1 MTARAS
7 ELSGSPNRLAGPR
20 ALGALPVVGCWI
32 AAAFVLS
39 LALAALVL
47 AIAGAGEHGTALALR
62 ATARW
67 CFLLFWPA
75 YAGGALAR
83 FGGPRFAG
91 LARQGRAF
99 GLAFAAALAV
109 HLGLVLWLM
118 AVAADQRTPM
128 LLFWAGAAC
137 TYALALCSLPR
148 IRDRLGPRAWR
159 ILSEGAMQYIALV
172 FAVDFI
178 VEPLRANG
186 LGKYPLTYLPFV
198 GMLVGGALLRLAAQI
213 RGRGWQ
219 AKWSRTLTGIRDRA
233 PKARGRRGKAS
244 CR

>member
-7 ELSGSPNRLAGPR
+7 ELAGSPNRPAGAR
-20 ALGALPVVGCWI
+20 SVGAQPAVGCWM
-32 AAAFVLS
+32 AAAFVVS

-75 YAGGALAR
+75 YAGSALAR
-83 FGGPRFAG
+83 FCGPRFAG

-99 GLAFAAALAV
+99 GLAFAAAFAV
-109 HLGLVLWLM
+109 HVGLVLWLM

-128 LLFWAGAAC
+128 LLFWAGAVC
-137 TYALALCSLPR
+137 TYALALFSLPR
-148 IRDRLGPRAWR
+148 VRGWLGLRAWR
-159 ILSEGAMQYIALV
+159 VLSEGAMQYIALV

-178 VEPLRANG
+178 VEPLQANG
-186 LGKYPLTYLPFV
+186 PGKYPLTYLPFV
-198 GMLVGGALLRLAAQI
+198 LVLVGGALLRLAAQI
-213 RGRGWQ
+213 RRPRMAGQ
-219 AKWSRTLTGIRDRA
+219 AVTHPHRHSR
-233 PKARGRRGKAS
+233 
-244 CR
+244 